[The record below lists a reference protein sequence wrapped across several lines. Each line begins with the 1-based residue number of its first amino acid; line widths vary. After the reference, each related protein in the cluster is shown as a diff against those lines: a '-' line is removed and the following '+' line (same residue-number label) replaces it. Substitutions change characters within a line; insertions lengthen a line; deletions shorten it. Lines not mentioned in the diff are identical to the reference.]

1 MDPSNHE
8 SVNKHGDIIRH
19 FSRFTG
25 IDALLRLVN
34 FDSSFCECVKLGD
47 TRLSRPRLN
56 LCRVGSGRYHEVRT
70 IIIIIV
76 SRCSFY
82 KQRSSMLNE
91 ANRQDQ
97 RSVQHQNIQNILGLV
112 TSSVFKMIHNC

>member
-25 IDALLRLVN
+25 IDTLLRLVN

-91 ANRQDQ
+91 AGSTVRPTPEHSEHSGPGDF
-97 RSVQHQNIQNILGLV
+97 VCI
-112 TSSVFKMIHNC
+112 